1 MRKNLLRAMCIALLG
16 AVLLTACSKENKLEQ
31 PSAETPSGGTEENP
45 SGSDNSGEVTYL
57 DGYARPEGV
66 MILNQGARRL
76 ENSSLTYLA
85 PDGTVEEHVYR
96 GVNGT
101 AFGNEAQGL
110 WMYNGKL
117 YIISNGIY
125 APKGE
130 EADGILVI
138 ADAVT
143 LKREKVF
150 RMDDLK
156 FKRPP
161 GCLDPEGWMPMHT
174 PFDNV
179 AVLDEQNIFF
189 SEGQALF
196 RFDSTTG
203 EVNIVEGAYH
213 FGNQGNTIENV
224 ASTTGVIRV
233 GDCLYCAGGGF
244 WESTRLIELS
254 KGMNK
259 VSRVLPD
266 LKGQFISGICQ
277 TGEREI
283 MLATCGRGGEK
294 NSYLLFVNLDEWK
307 IVKEKKI
314 SEDISAEFFNNSGVS
329 LAGDYLYYAAGST
342 TVRRLSLKTWKS
354 EVFIDASKDAPDAPH
369 LNCNVVADPSTQYVY
384 VAVSN
389 AYSEMETPDKN
400 YLLVYDCSGTSPV
413 LVKKLVNQT
422 CYPVGIFFMREFYK

>member
-1 MRKNLLRAMCIALLG
+1 
-16 AVLLTACSKENKLEQ
+16 
-31 PSAETPSGGTEENP
+31 
-45 SGSDNSGEVTYL
+45 
-57 DGYARPEGV
+57 
-66 MILNQGARRL
+66 
-76 ENSSLTYLA
+76 
-85 PDGTVEEHVYR
+85 
-96 GVNGT
+96 
-101 AFGNEAQGL
+101 
-110 WMYNGKL
+110 
-117 YIISNGIY
+117 
-125 APKGE
+125 
-130 EADGILVI
+130 
-138 ADAVT
+138 
-143 LKREKVF
+143 
-150 RMDDLK
+150 MDDLK

-161 GCLDPEGWMPMHT
+161 GCLDPEEWMPMHT

-307 IVKEKKI
+307 IVKEKR
-314 SEDISAEFFNNSGVS
+314 FQ
-329 LAGDYLYYAAGST
+329 
-342 TVRRLSLKTWKS
+342 R
-354 EVFIDASKDAPDAPH
+354 
-369 LNCNVVADPSTQYVY
+369 
-384 VAVSN
+384 
-389 AYSEMETPDKN
+389 
-400 YLLVYDCSGTSPV
+400 
-413 LVKKLVNQT
+413 
-422 CYPVGIFFMREFYK
+422 IFPRSF